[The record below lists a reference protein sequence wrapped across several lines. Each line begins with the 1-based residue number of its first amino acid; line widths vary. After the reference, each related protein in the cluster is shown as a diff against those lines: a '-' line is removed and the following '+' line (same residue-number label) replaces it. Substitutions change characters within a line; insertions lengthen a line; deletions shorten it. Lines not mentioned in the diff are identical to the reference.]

1 MRCDLTLTK
10 LQWFSAEGDSLA
22 ESAVRRII
30 ALQERVEELEAAIE
44 TSGFVFRNTDSGP
57 NLVKP

>member
-1 MRCDLTLTK
+1 M
-10 LQWFSAEGDSLA
+10 A

-44 TSGFVFRNTDSGP
+44 TSGLVFRNTDSGP